1 MTVRPARGLSSVRT
15 LCPMQ
20 LTRGYGGGIFA
31 HAATTGLF
39 AGFKRPLSLARC
51 AELMARRSR
60 QTCMSFI
67 RLFLPSQK
75 QNPKNNSPWQPK
87 DGIKKHINSFAFLRT
102 TKMLHERI
110 TNPYHS
116 QIYHDTEQK
125 NVHCCT
131 PFDADFF
138 LAGDLR
144 DINGAALPPFA
155 SLVFS
160 HRSRHPTRGSPI
172 PSVRS
177 GFSFETRLCRRC
189 FMTSYSILRNCF
201 TAKTVRAGSS
211 SCGT

>member
-1 MTVRPARGLSSVRT
+1 LKARLQGNANDRPPSSWRPL
-15 LCPMQ
+15 LCSDAVPAAIDAM
-20 LTRGYGGGIFA
+20 LLRRIFA

-155 SLVFS
+155 SLVFN

-177 GFSFETRLCRRC
+177 GFP
-189 FMTSYSILRNCF
+189 LRP
-201 TAKTVRAGSS
+201 ASAGGAS
-211 SCGT
+211 